1 MQTVDVL
8 VLGSGFGGSLLSM
21 ILARCGRSVALVD
34 RAMHPRF
41 AIGESS
47 TPLADAAMARL
58 AGRYDLP
65 QLLPLTQYGSW
76 KRTFPELMCGR
87 KRGFT
92 YLRQMPDSDLTVDN
106 FRLRRLLAA
115 ASEDNEHSDTQW
127 LRSDVDRFFFQQ
139 AQGMGVQ
146 CCEGCQ
152 YQLSH
157 DHCGW
162 HLDGYAAGH
171 DVRLKASFAV
181 DATGSAG
188 GLLKLLEIPF
198 QTDRLRTNSRSV
210 FAHFAD
216 VRSCETLLREVGIRT
231 DDFPFACDDAAVH
244 QVLDDGWMW
253 QLRFDDDTLSAGFV
267 IDQRNVTADCSS
279 PHSATSEWNAR
290 VQRYP
295 FLARQFAVS
304 RIVRFPNGLRS
315 TGRIQRLTTRAA
327 DTDWAVLPN
336 TAGFIDALHST
347 GIAHTLSGVERL
359 AEILT
364 ANATTAQRAVMLE
377 TYSHQLIEEV
387 CLIDELV
394 EGCYAALPDF
404 DLWCDW
410 SMLYFAAATSTE
422 ISLADSDIENSTPR
436 QMETGFL
443 RVRDLAFRLMLKE
456 ARQRLAAVISYEGAQ
471 RQRWMP
477 EFRNWLRQAIAPW
490 NHVGLLDESCDGLYA
505 ATAAP
510 RKSCVSAAESSSVRN
525 VGP

>member
-1 MQTVDVL
+1 MIQTVDVL
-8 VLGSGFGGSLLSM
+8 VLGSGFGGSLLAM
-21 ILARCGRSVALVD
+21 ILAGCGRAVALVD
-34 RAMHPRF
+34 RASHPRF

-47 TPLADAAMARL
+47 TPLADAALARL
-58 AGRYDLP
+58 AGRYELP

-106 FRLRRLLAA
+106 FRQRRLLAA
-115 ASEDNEHSDTQW
+115 ASEDDEHSDTQW
-127 LRSDVDRFFFQQ
+127 LRSDVDRYFFQQ
-139 AQGMGVQ
+139 AQSMGVE
-146 CCEGCQ
+146 CFEGCQ

-157 DHCGW
+157 DQDGW
-162 HLDGYAAGH
+162 RLNGQSTGR
-171 DVRLKASFAV
+171 DVQLKATFAV

-188 GLLKLLEIPF
+188 GLLKLLQIPF
-198 QTDRLRTNSRSV
+198 QTSRLKTNSRCV

-216 VRSCETLLREVGIRT
+216 VRSCETLLRDVGIST
-231 DDFPFACDDAAVH
+231 ADFPFACDDAAVH

-267 IDQRNVTADCSS
+267 IDQRNVTTDCPALQST
-279 PHSATSEWNAR
+279 TSEWNAR

-295 FLARQFAVS
+295 FLTRQFAAS
-304 RIVRFPNGLRS
+304 RIVRFPNGLQS

-327 DTDWAVLPN
+327 AADWAVLPN
-336 TAGFIDALHST
+336 TAGFVDALHST

-364 ANATTAQRAVMLE
+364 SNATTAQRAEMLE
-377 TYSHQLIEEV
+377 TYSSQLIEEV
-387 CLIDELV
+387 FLIDELV
-394 EGCYAALPDF
+394 EGCYAALPTF

-422 ISLADSDIENSTPR
+422 IGLAGSSIENSRTG

-443 RVRDLAFRLMLKE
+443 RVRDRAFRQLLKN
-456 ARQRLAAVISYEGAQ
+456 ARQRLAQTVCEEDAQ
-471 RQRWMP
+471 SQRRTP
-477 EFRNWLRQAIAPW
+477 EFRNWLREAIAPW
-490 NHVGLLDESCDGLYA
+490 NHVGLLDERCDGLYA

-510 RKSCVSAAESSSVRN
+510 QKPWVSAAE
-525 VGP
+525 